1 MEISDR
7 IHVKITNKSIL
18 GIFLDEELIMRYNR
32 YTKTLVSIKG
42 ELLTL
47 NVDAMEEILEQISI
61 VKDCP
66 PMLNPGRVPPNQCFD
81 GFKVGDRISLE
92 SPEGVVPYSFL
103 TGYIRYVGAET
114 LIFGSGLSEWSVYTT
129 ESHRIKHCPTK

>member
-1 MEISDR
+1 MKISDR

-32 YTKTLVSIKG
+32 YTKTLVSIKD

-61 VKDCP
+61 LKDCP
-66 PMLNPGRVPPNQCFD
+66 PMLNRSPVPPNQCFD
-81 GFKVGDRISLE
+81 GFKVGERISRE
-92 SPEGVVPYSFL
+92 TAKGSVPASFL
-103 TGYIRYVGAET
+103 TGYIRYIGT
-114 LIFGSGLSEWSVYTT
+114 SSLIFGTGLSEWTVYA
-129 ESHRIKHCPTK
+129 EEASLLKHCPK